1 MSKQLISNYFRLHNV
16 KQFIE
21 SINETANSVYYV
33 YAGRHQTYETGDT
46 VIPDIVN
53 SVDETLY
60 TAYDEMLFGKR
71 VGPTDVLPMVPRYDW
86 TTNTSYSAYRNSE
99 DLTNKQFYVVVSDTT
114 YDVFKCLDN
123 NGNTPSTVAPQLS
136 ETSAA
141 DEFYSTSDGYVWKY
155 MYSVDPTTFNKF
167 ATASSMPVVA
177 NSDVVANA
185 VSGAVDVILTTFAGS
200 NYDTYLSNTFI
211 SSDIRVG
218 GDSLKYN
225 IANNA
230 VASNNF
236 YTGSFIYIKNGTGNG
251 QGRRIVDYTVIG
263 NTKTIELDT
272 AFFVAPDVTSLYEI
286 TPAVVITGDGEGA
299 IARAMV
305 NTASSNSIS
314 QIEII
319 ARGSGYTY
327 ATARV
332 TGNTSGTT
340 NTAVLDIVLG
350 PKNGHGSDPEY
361 ELGSTSLCISTTFAN
376 SEVGTIPVAND
387 YRAVGLI
394 KDPKFANV
402 QFTVGSL
409 TGIFS
414 IGEVVTQ
421 PTTGASGTVIEFD
434 NINTLTLTSVSGI
447 FLTGNSTVNTLQGG
461 TTGTTSS
468 LVSYQI
474 NGQAKNFN
482 TFDQRHRFTFTPII
496 GAFVS
501 DEAVYQTDVQL
512 ANAVYHSNTSAN
524 IYLTHVRGTLNTGNS
539 IIGQVSGASAN
550 LVYAY
555 PPDLV
560 IGSGEVLYI
569 ENGSAISRSNSQ
581 SETVKIILQF

>member
-1 MSKQLISNYFRLHNV
+1 V

-33 YAGRHQTYETGDT
+33 YAGRHQVYPSGDT
-46 VIPDIVN
+46 VVPDIIN

-60 TAYDEMLFGKR
+60 TSYNEMLFGKR
-71 VGPTDVLPMVPRYDW
+71 VGPTDVVPMVPRYDW
-86 TTNTSYSAYRNSE
+86 STNTSYSAYRSSE
-99 DLTNKQFYVVVSDTT
+99 DLTDKQFYVVVNDTT

-123 NGNTPSTVAPQLS
+123 NSNTPSTVAPKLS

-155 MYSVDPTTFNKF
+155 MYSVDSTTFNKF
-167 ATASSMPVVA
+167 ATQTSMPVIA
-177 NSDVVANA
+177 NNDVVANA
-185 VSGAVDVILTTFAGS
+185 VSGAVDVILTAYPGS
-200 NYDTYLSNTFI
+200 NYNTYLSNTFL

-218 GDSLKYN
+218 GDALKYN

-230 VASNNF
+230 TSSNNF

-263 NTKTIELDT
+263 STKTIELDT
-272 AFFVAPDVTSLYEI
+272 AFNVAPDVTSQYEI
-286 TPAVVITGDGEGA
+286 TPAVVITGDGTGA
-299 IARAMV
+299 IARALV

-314 QIEII
+314 QVEIVT
-319 ARGSGYTY
+319 RGSGYTY
-327 ATARV
+327 ASARV

-340 NTAVLDIVLG
+340 NTAVLGIVLG
-350 PKNGHGSDPEY
+350 PKNGHGSDPSY

-376 SEVGTIPVAND
+376 SEVGTIPVTND
-387 YRAVGLI
+387 YRSIGLV
-394 KDPKFANV
+394 KDPLFANV

-409 TGIFS
+409 TGVFS
-414 IGEVVTQ
+414 IGETVTQ
-421 PTTGASGTVIEFD
+421 PTTGAVGIVTEFD
-434 NINTLTLTSVSGI
+434 NINTLTLTNVSGI
-447 FLTGNSTVNTLQGG
+447 FLTGNSTVNPLQGG
-461 TTGTTSS
+461 SSGATSS

-482 TFDQRHRFTFTPII
+482 TFDQRNRFTFTPIVGSFI
-496 GAFVS
+496 P
-501 DEAVYQTDVQL
+501 DEEVYQTDVQL
-512 ANAVYHSNTSAN
+512 ANAVFHSNTSAN

-539 IIGQVSGASAN
+539 IIGQLSGASAT

-560 IGSGEVLYI
+560 IGSGEVLYV